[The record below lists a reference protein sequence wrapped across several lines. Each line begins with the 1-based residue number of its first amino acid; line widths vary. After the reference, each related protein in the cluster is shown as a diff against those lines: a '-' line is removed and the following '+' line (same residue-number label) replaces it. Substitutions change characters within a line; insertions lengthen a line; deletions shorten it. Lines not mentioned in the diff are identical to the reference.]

1 MTPMRSGPFTLGS
14 GSAWPISTR
23 SIDSATSTSAR
34 AATPRARR
42 CASASLS
49 VTPAGKTPSGG
60 SCAATAARAN
70 PIWPCGSTNSAPRPC
85 AASSGSTRRRPP
97 AGSTSGSAAG
107 SRCSASASRNNLAL
121 ADPANQW
128 HVRGRLESVGPP
140 AFERQLAQE
149 FVTNFVPTPGHAYTA
164 SITPTG
170 AADQPGEGVYELA
183 VLLDLRRP
191 NGTRL
196 PARGFQDGI
205 QLDFFS

>member
-1 MTPMRSGPFTLGS
+1 MVRIMPLDLPGMTGTMDVKVRDASGAETQFIQVGQSFTIELDWTINGAAVALG
-14 GSAWPISTR
+14 
-23 SIDSATSTSAR
+23 
-34 AATPRARR
+34 
-42 CASASLS
+42 
-49 VTPAGKTPSGG
+49 
-60 SCAATAARAN
+60 
-70 PIWPCGSTNSAPRPC
+70 
-85 AASSGSTRRRPP
+85 
-97 AGSTSGSAAG
+97 
-107 SRCSASASRNNLAL
+107 
-121 ADPANQW
+121 DPANQW